1 MPLHYA
7 LTDGLVALVGL
18 LGAIWLWRR
27 GLALSAAGVALF
39 GLAGAIGVVRITS
52 GAIEALAGVHRF
64 ASQVGG
70 LAGLWLITAD
80 IARSHGRRLASPLI
94 IIAAITALAVLV
106 PASLPPLFILGLLAG
121 VALLWFGNG
130 TQQRAPLAALGF
142 ALMLPNVLFVR
153 PAPLLTPDLRWHV
166 YHLLVA
172 LWLMLIVR
180 QLAARGQK
188 RT

>member
-18 LGAIWLWRR
+18 LGALWLWRR
-27 GLALSAAGVALF
+27 GLSLGAAGVALF
-39 GLAGAIGVVRITS
+39 GLAGAIGVTRITS
-52 GAIEALAGVHRF
+52 GAIDSLAGIHRF

-70 LAGLWLITAD
+70 LAGLWLITAE
-80 IARSHGRRLASPLI
+80 IARGHGWRLASPLI

-121 VALLWFGNG
+121 CALLWFGDG
-130 TQQRAPLAALGF
+130 PQQRAPFAALGF

-153 PAPLLTPDLRWHV
+153 QAPLLTPDLRWHV

-172 LWLMLIVR
+172 LWLLLIVR
-180 QLAARGQK
+180 QLTARGGV
-188 RT
+188 RG